1 MHVDWRRGTLV
12 NMEGDAL
19 ATGANATINPP
30 PPFGAPSLKSLLL
43 ARIPEQTAIPR
54 GLDCCKSVLTVPPET
69 TLGLSIRTPSFPEG
83 EAE

>member
-1 MHVDWRRGTLV
+1 
-12 NMEGDAL
+12 MEGDAL

-30 PPFGAPSLKSLLL
+30 PPWCSKLEIL
-43 ARIPEQTAIPR
+43 EQTAIPR
-54 GLDCCKSVLTVPPET
+54 GLDCCKSVPTVPPET